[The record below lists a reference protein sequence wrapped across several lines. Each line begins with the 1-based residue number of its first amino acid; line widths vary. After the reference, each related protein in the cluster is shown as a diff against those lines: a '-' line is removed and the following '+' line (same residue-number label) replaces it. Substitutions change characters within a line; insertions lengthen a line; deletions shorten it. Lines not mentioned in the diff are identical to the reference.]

1 MGAARWHHCCRRHNT
16 VPIVLVAVADP
27 VGAGFVESMA
37 RPGGNATGFIKSEYS
52 LSGKLLEA
60 PQARANNC
68 LGSLLELRPLSL
80 LGEERWLSY
89 LNAVQSVCAVM
100 IGRASHLIDMARTW
114 ERLALYKQGGR
125 ASGLLV

>member
-16 VPIVLVAVADP
+16 VLIVLVAVADP

-89 LNAVQSVCAVM
+89 LYAGAVGMRGDDRPC
-100 IGRASHLIDMARTW
+100 
-114 ERLALYKQGGR
+114 KPF
-125 ASGLLV
+125 